1 MSLFYWH
8 ILYTVSIVGFFQ
20 DECEEQLNIAMPL
33 MNAAIAALDT
43 LKQADITIVKTMTN
57 PPTGVR
63 LVMETICIMKVSTKM
78 KKKNTTLSEQIQ
90 NPAHIPGLV
99 QALQ

>member
-1 MSLFYWH
+1 M
-8 ILYTVSIVGFFQ
+8 VFFQ

-78 KKKNTTLSEQIQ
+78 KKKNTTLSEQI
-90 NPAHIPGLV
+90 
-99 QALQ
+99 